1 LIISFYLF
9 FRQQASQH
17 DRFGVPISRR
27 AYNWVPQPP
36 PPEDS
41 PESAV
46 ARLPCGERSDR
57 IVSIIYCIF
66 STLAMK
72 SDPCP
77 CANFRP
83 QHINNAMRPVPGKKT
98 TSPKQYDKSKEGKWL
113 LWRRGKPIWFLPD
126 FW

>member
-1 LIISFYLF
+1 MLISFDFTLF
-9 FRQQASQH
+9 ILSTNQDIPFPHRQQASQH

-57 IVSIIYCIF
+57 IVSI
-66 STLAMK
+66 
-72 SDPCP
+72 
-77 CANFRP
+77 
-83 QHINNAMRPVPGKKT
+83 
-98 TSPKQYDKSKEGKWL
+98 
-113 LWRRGKPIWFLPD
+113 
-126 FW
+126 